1 MRLPWAVP
9 VLMELARLTLAQC
22 DWDTVTEVVSRLQE
36 VDSNNVM
43 AIAYTGRCIFIAP
56 SAVLHHP
63 LDHLLPVACVLRG
76 LGGNTV
82 GSMSHPVVHLLMHC
96 LLQLSALCYLTAI
109 ARQLTST

>member
-22 DWDTVTEVVSRLQE
+22 DWDTVAEVVSRLQE

-63 LDHLLPVACVLRG
+63 LDHLLPVACVLRAW
-76 LGGNTV
+76 
-82 GSMSHPVVHLLMHC
+82 VVIRLVPC
-96 LLQLSALCYLTAI
+96 LTQLCIFLCIVFCSSRLFAT
-109 ARQLTST
+109 